1 MTSES
6 LFCAR
11 IALLQFVANELK
23 HLLHVPVQSI
33 PEIFLGLAPR
43 LRSRILEI
51 GGTTICWLFIA
62 STTLYNYIIYLF
74 CSVLVEGRR
83 HHVGIGL
90 LYIYLLSFQS
100 W

>member
-11 IALLQFVANELK
+11 IALLQFVANDLK

-51 GGTTICWLFIA
+51 GGHYSMLVVHCFRNTIQLH
-62 STTLYNYIIYLF
+62 YI
-74 CSVLVEGRR
+74 SVLLGSRR
-83 HHVGIGL
+83 RAKTPCGDRTTV
-90 LYIYLLSFQS
+90 YLLT
-100 W
+100 